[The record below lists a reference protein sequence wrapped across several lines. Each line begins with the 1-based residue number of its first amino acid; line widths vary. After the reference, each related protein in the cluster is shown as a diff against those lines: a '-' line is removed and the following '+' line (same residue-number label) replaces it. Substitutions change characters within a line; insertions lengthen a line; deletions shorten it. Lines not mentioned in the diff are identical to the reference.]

1 MAKMKIYIVQEY
13 AIHNYEKRWNDTHA
27 FVHRENALAK
37 LRDIKNQD
45 MMPIVEEESLKITKD
60 TETEFLAGR
69 EGNFS
74 KESVSVRIIE
84 TVIGDYSTTE

>member
-1 MAKMKIYIVQEY
+1 MANMKIYIVQEC
-13 AIHNYEKRWNDTHA
+13 AIHNYEKRWFDTHA
-27 FVHRENALAK
+27 YVHRDNALAK

-69 EGNFS
+69 EGDFS
-74 KESVSVRIIE
+74 KESVSVKIIGTFIE
-84 TVIGDYSTTE
+84 DYSTTE